1 MFHFDW
7 GIFWPLVIVGGV
19 LGWLILEEMNGV
31 ERDLRRDL
39 QQVCTDLREIR
50 ITLNS
55 ILRKIGDTD
64 GLDK

>member
-7 GIFWPLVIVGGV
+7 GIFWPLAIVGGV

-39 QQVCTDLREIR
+39 QQVCVDLREIR
-50 ITLNS
+50 IALNS
-55 ILRKIGDTD
+55 ILHAIGD
-64 GLDK
+64 KSARK